1 MKKIALFFFTFCI
14 LTNAAAVRA
23 GITFAVDA
31 ATDELPEYR
40 IQGMSM
46 EQRREYC
53 TGFGFK
59 LMSCTDPYMPEA
71 LCRADPSYASKCICR
86 PEYNLECKETDG
98 LRGVGTKC
106 DGKYAQCCKLI
117 CKNPYATLLSCK
129 DQGLEEIH
137 SERDYNECGET
148 CYVCK
153 DKCVKGTPEDQCPN
167 GQKCIPFQGVTS
179 HLGRRCCQCGCPAG
193 QKECMGFCV
202 PQNEC
207 CPGCKD
213 GYKCAGGVCVSK

>member
-31 ATDELPEYR
+31 ANDELPEYR

-86 PEYNLECKETDG
+86 PEYNLE
-98 LRGVGTKC
+98 LS
-106 DGKYAQCCKLI
+106 LI
-117 CKNPYATLLSCK
+117 H
-129 DQGLEEIH
+129 I
-137 SERDYNECGET
+137 
-148 CYVCK
+148 
-153 DKCVKGTPEDQCPN
+153 
-167 GQKCIPFQGVTS
+167 
-179 HLGRRCCQCGCPAG
+179 
-193 QKECMGFCV
+193 
-202 PQNEC
+202 
-207 CPGCKD
+207 
-213 GYKCAGGVCVSK
+213 

>member
-31 ATDELPEYR
+31 ANDELPEYR

-71 LCRADPSYASKCICR
+71 LDAAPIPAMPASASAGRNIIWNVRK
-86 PEYNLECKETDG
+86 PTDCAAWG
-98 LRGVGTKC
+98 P
-106 DGKYAQCCKLI
+106 
-117 CKNPYATLLSCK
+117 NATANMRSAA
-129 DQGLEEIH
+129 
-137 SERDYNECGET
+137 S
-148 CYVCK
+148 
-153 DKCVKGTPEDQCPN
+153 
-167 GQKCIPFQGVTS
+167 
-179 HLGRRCCQCGCPAG
+179 
-193 QKECMGFCV
+193 
-202 PQNEC
+202 
-207 CPGCKD
+207 
-213 GYKCAGGVCVSK
+213 

>member
-31 ATDELPEYR
+31 ANDELPEYR

-167 GQKCIPFQGVTS
+167 GQKCIPIP
-179 HLGRRCCQCGCPAG
+179 RRHQPSG
-193 QKECMGFCV
+193 QALLPMRLS
-202 PQNEC
+202 
-207 CPGCKD
+207 
-213 GYKCAGGVCVSK
+213 GGAKRMHGLLRSAKRMLSRLQRRL